1 MAVAELRARAD
12 LPAEDTWDLTAIY
25 LNVEAWDAS
34 IASVRADLP
43 TLAALQGTIAE
54 GPERLADVLRLQD
67 SIGERLGRIFAFAG
81 LKKDEDNAN
90 TDAVGAYDRVVGLSV
105 EASQATS
112 WVEPEILALPSGA
125 VERYLTDA
133 PELAVYRHALEDL
146 LRQREHVLSA
156 ETERLLAST
165 GEMAMAPGQ
174 IFTMLN
180 NADIT
185 HGTIRDEDGN
195 EVELT
200 KGNYQVFM
208 ESRDRSV
215 RQAAFD
221 GLHDAYLGHRNTIAT
236 TYASSVKTDIFFARE
251 RNYSSALEAAMQ
263 PHNIPI
269 AVYDN
274 LVATVNAKLP
284 HLHKYISLRKK
295 ALGLEQLEV
304 FDLYVP
310 IVPEVEDAYTY
321 EQGVETVLRT
331 LAPLGDDYGSVLTGA
346 FDSRWVDV
354 YENKGKSSGA
364 YSWGVYGVHPF
375 MLLNWVGRLDDVFTL
390 AHEVGYAMH
399 SHFSSAT
406 QPYTYAGYTL
416 FVAEVASTV
425 NELLVTDALR
435 RETDDRAVQMYLVNH
450 ALEDFRST
458 IYRQTLFAEFERWAH
473 EHAEA
478 GHALTPDALSQ
489 AYSDLCARYYGSDV
503 NVSEHW
509 SIEWARIPHFYR
521 AFYVYQYATGMSA
534 AAAIAKMIHDEG
546 APAVKRYRQF
556 LSGGSSKYSLDLL
569 KDAGVDMAT
578 PMPIEQALDTF
589 GELVDE
595 LERLMDESSPSL
607 GHGSPRLASLP
618 LSS

>member
-595 LERLMDESSPSL
+595 LERLMDESSPS
-607 GHGSPRLASLP
+607 
-618 LSS
+618 